1 MQAFYSDVEEHKG
14 EAEFADDFV
23 SQTLEDWI
31 NAGNSPATLLNAM
44 VKIIT
49 EIQEKAALPMQ

>member
-1 MQAFYSDVEEHKG
+1 MQAFYSDVEEQEG
-14 EAEFADDFV
+14 DADFADQFL

-31 NAGNSPATLLNAM
+31 EAGNSPATLLNAM

-49 EIQEKAALPMQ
+49 EIREDVAIPMQ